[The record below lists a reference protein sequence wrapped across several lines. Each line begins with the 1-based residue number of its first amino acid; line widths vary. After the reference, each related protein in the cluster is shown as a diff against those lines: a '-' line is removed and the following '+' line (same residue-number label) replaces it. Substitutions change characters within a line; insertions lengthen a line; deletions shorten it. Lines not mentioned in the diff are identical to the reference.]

1 MSTFQKILRVNFSL
15 FLLSNTEQV
24 VCRKIENSLNM
35 EYESIALILGII
47 VVLIWGLY
55 VKIEVLG

>member
-1 MSTFQKILRVNFSL
+1 
-15 FLLSNTEQV
+15 LSNSEQV